1 MFGRNCM
8 NSDKP
13 PLDKLESKKGVK
25 HEFTQEEIFSR
36 LSKIEG
42 ELPDLKKRLIEVEET
57 KGNLAEFIFQ
67 AVSLIVGIVAIIF
80 ALTIGIPTYQKLSD
94 AIDIE
99 LLRSLN
105 MLNYILGFLVIVVS
119 LNVIIQWLRWK
130 KRK

>member
-1 MFGRNCM
+1 M
-8 NSDKP
+8 NNDN
-13 PLDKLESKKGVK
+13 LESPTTGIK
-25 HEFTQEEIFSR
+25 HKITDEETLAR
-36 LSKIEG
+36 
-42 ELPDLKKRLIEVEET
+42 LKKIDELIKLFNTRLIEVEET

-94 AIDIE
+94 ATDIE

-105 MLNYILGFLVIVVS
+105 MLNCILGFLVIVVS